1 MPIASYPRVTLN
13 TTGTTNNPQ
22 SGTGLAILNQ
32 TNGQY
37 VIADSNLFPINTGGI
52 ANQNTLVNIQ
62 NSVAALALE
71 STLSSVLS
79 GITSANTYNQTAD
92 ISGKYTL
99 TNTATAISSA
109 VSCSQV
115 VLIAPLSGFYLTIQG
130 GAEMFFPPYSTIPV
144 NVINLNRLLARYQ
157 TEGEVLSYYYH

>member
-1 MPIASYPRVTLN
+1 MPITSYPRITLN
-13 TTGTTNNPQ
+13 TTGTTNNAQ

-37 VIADSNLFPINTGGI
+37 VIADSNLFPINNGGI
-52 ANQNTLVNIQ
+52 ASQNTLVAIQ
-62 NSVAALALE
+62 NSVANLALE
-71 STLSSVLS
+71 STLGSVLS
-79 GITSANTYNQTAD
+79 GITLNNTYNQTQD
-92 ISGKYTL
+92 ISAKYTL

-130 GAEMFFPPYSTIPV
+130 GGEMFFPPYSTIPV
-144 NVINLNRLLARYQ
+144 NVTNLNRLLARYQ
-157 TEGEVLSYYYH
+157 TDGEILSYYYH

>member
-22 SGTGLAILNQ
+22 SGTGLAVLNQ

-37 VIADSNLFPINTGGI
+37 VIADSNLFPINNGGI
-52 ANQNTLVNIQ
+52 ASQTTLVAIQ
-62 NSVAALALE
+62 NSVANLALE
-71 STLSSVLS
+71 STLGSVLS

-92 ISGKYTL
+92 ISAKYSL
-99 TNTATAISSA
+99 TNTATAIGSGA
-109 VSCSQV
+109 CVQV

-130 GAEMFFPPYSTIPV
+130 GGEMFIPPYSTIPV
-144 NVINLNRLLARYQ
+144 NVTNLNRLLARYA
-157 TEGEVLSYYYH
+157 TELEVLSYYYH